1 MTVLANSKHRIKTQ
15 LFKFVNFQKLCVFMK
30 NNRLFKSNKKHLK
43 TGMIGLLIIL
53 GFSGNGLTQ
62 ETQATPTESNFETFA
77 DWCRNRENLDPEA
90 KRTVSLILQQAGTF
104 NCGRAS
110 QNVQDMTQLDL
121 STSQISDIRPF
132 QSLNNLVELKLINN
146 QISDV
151 TPLQSL
157 ENLEVLD
164 LSYNQI
170 SNVSPLG
177 SLSKLEVLN
186 LSYNQVDQ
194 IEPLQSLMNLN
205 ELNLTNNQVTDITPL
220 KPLDRL
226 IYLFVRD
233 NPITDQTCPV
243 QPKYV
248 CQF

>member
-1 MTVLANSKHRIKTQ
+1 MKRSVNSNLKIKMQPFKLIKFQLLWVLMQHYRR
-15 LFKFVNFQKLCVFMK
+15 FKGV
-30 NNRLFKSNKKHLK
+30 KKYINI
-43 TGMIGLLIIL
+43 GMIGLLIIF
-53 GFSGNGLTQ
+53 GFADNGLTQ
-62 ETQATPTESNFETFA
+62 ETQPTPTESQFETFA

-110 QNVQDMTQLDL
+110 QNLQDMTQLDL
-121 STSQISDIRPF
+121 SSSQISDIRPF

-146 QISDV
+146 QISDI

-170 SNVSPLG
+170 SNVEPLG
-177 SLSKLEVLN
+177 SLSNLEVLN
-186 LSYNQVDQ
+186 LSYNQVRQ
-194 IEPLQSLMNLN
+194 VEPLQSLMNLN
-205 ELNLTNNQVTDITPL
+205 ELNLTNNKVTDITPL
-220 KPLDRL
+220 KPLERL

-233 NPITDQTCPV
+233 NPIEDQTCPIK
-243 QPKYV
+243 PKYV

>member
-1 MTVLANSKHRIKTQ
+1 MKKTAYLTLRIKMQ
-15 LFKFVNFQKLCVFMK
+15 LLQSIKSQFLWILMQYYRGFKGMQKNINIGLV
-30 NNRLFKSNKKHLK
+30 
-43 TGMIGLLIIL
+43 GLLIVF
-53 GFSGNGLTQ
+53 GFAGNGLTQ
-62 ETQATPTESNFETFA
+62 DIQLPPTESNFETFA

-170 SNVSPLG
+170 SNVEPLG
-177 SLSKLEVLN
+177 SLSNLEVLN
-186 LSYNQVDQ
+186 LSYNQVSQ
-194 IEPLQSLMNLN
+194 VEPLQSLMNLN
-205 ELNLTNNQVTDITPL
+205 ELNLTNNQVSDITPL
-220 KPLDRL
+220 KPLDKL

-233 NPITDQTCPV
+233 NPIEDQTCPV

>member
-1 MTVLANSKHRIKTQ
+1 MKSSSDHQTCQSKLINN
-15 LFKFVNFQKLCVFMK
+15 LFLYTFMK
-30 NNRLFKSNKKHLK
+30 HNPLFQRLSKSFQV
-43 TGMIGLLIIL
+43 GIL
-53 GFSGNGLTQ
+53 GILITFGLGIEGYSQ
-62 ETQATPTESNFETFA
+62 ETQSNPTQENFETFA
-77 DWCRNRENLDPEA
+77 DWCRNRENLNPEA

-110 QNVQDMTQLDL
+110 QNVQEISQLDL
-121 STSQISDIRPF
+121 STSQVSDVRPL
-132 QSLNNLVELKLINN
+132 QSLENLVELKLINN
-146 QISDV
+146 RISDV

-170 SNVSPLG
+170 SNITPLS
-177 SLSKLEVLN
+177 SLTNLEVLN
-186 LSYNQVDQ
+186 LSYNQVNQ
-194 IEPLQSLMNLN
+194 VESLQSLMNLN

-226 IYLFVRD
+226 IYLFIRD

>member
-1 MTVLANSKHRIKTQ
+1 MKETADLRGQINMQ
-15 LFKFVNFQKLCVFMK
+15 L
-30 NNRLFKSNKKHLK
+30 LK
-43 TGMIGLLIIL
+43 TIKSQYLWVVMQYYKAFKGMKKNLNIGMIGLLIIF
-53 GFSGNGLTQ
+53 GFAANGLTQ
-62 ETQATPTESNFETFA
+62 ETQLSPTENNFETFT
-77 DWCRNRENLDPEA
+77 DWCRNRENLDPAA

-110 QNVQDMTQLDL
+110 QNVQEMTQLDL

-170 SNVSPLG
+170 SNVEPLG
-177 SLSKLEVLN
+177 KLRKLEVLN
-186 LSYNQVDQ
+186 LSYNQVIQ
-194 IEPLQSLMNLN
+194 VEPLQSLMNLN
-205 ELNLTNNQVTDITPL
+205 ELNLTNNQVSDITPL
-220 KPLDRL
+220 KPLEKL

-233 NPITDQTCPV
+233 NPIDDQTCPV

>member
-1 MTVLANSKHRIKTQ
+1 MKVSVNLNQKIKT
-15 LFKFVNFQKLCVFMK
+15 
-30 NNRLFKSNKKHLK
+30 KSLQM
-43 TGMIGLLIIL
+43 GIIGILIIF
-53 GFSGNGLTQ
+53 GFALNGHTQ
-62 ETQATPTESNFETFA
+62 ETPPTSTKSNFETFA
-77 DWCRNRENLDPEA
+77 DWCRNRKNLDPEA

-121 STSQISDIRPF
+121 STSQVSDVRPL

-157 ENLEVLD
+157 ENLEILD
-164 LSYNQI
+164 LSYNKI
-170 SNVSPLG
+170 SNIKPLA
-177 SLSKLEVLN
+177 SLSNLEVLN
-186 LSYNQVDQ
+186 LSYNQVTQ
-194 IEPLQSLMNLN
+194 VESLQSLMNLN

-226 IYLFVRD
+226 IYLFIRN
-233 NPITDQTCPV
+233 NPIDDQTCPV

>member
-1 MTVLANSKHRIKTQ
+1 MKVLLNSNQGIKNHQLSSIKCHVLYFLMAHRRPLKKIMTNLNLS
-15 LFKFVNFQKLCVFMK
+15 
-30 NNRLFKSNKKHLK
+30 
-43 TGMIGLLIIL
+43 MIGLLLIL
-53 GFSGNGLTQ
+53 GFAGSGNTQ
-62 ETQATPTESNFETFA
+62 ETQITPTQSNFETFA
-77 DWCRNRENLDPEA
+77 DWCRNREKLDPEA

-110 QNVQDMTQLDL
+110 QNLQDMTQLDL

-170 SNVSPLG
+170 SNVEPLG
-177 SLSKLEVLN
+177 SLTKLEVLN
-186 LSYNQVDQ
+186 LSFNQVNQ
-194 IEPLQSLMNLN
+194 VEALQSLKNLN

-233 NPITDQTCPV
+233 NPIEDQTCPIK
-243 QPKYV
+243 PKYV